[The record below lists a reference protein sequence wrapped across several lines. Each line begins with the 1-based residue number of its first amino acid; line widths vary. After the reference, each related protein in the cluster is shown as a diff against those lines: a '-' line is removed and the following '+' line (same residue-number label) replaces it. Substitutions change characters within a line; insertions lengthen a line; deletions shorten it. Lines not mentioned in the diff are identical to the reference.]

1 MNDKNETDRNEQAE
15 LAQYLKDCVRIEP
28 LALEEEFVRMP
39 ADLAYWNE
47 RYAKAVRAHLIA
59 KIDGDRS
66 RAWARQALRIKFT
79 NPENAHM
86 LGGGKVTEALL
97 ESHITVYP
105 SVRAADDAE
114 IEAEAKKIRLHGII
128 EAIRTKRDMLI
139 SLGANMRAEMQNDP
153 MIKNEQREA
162 REQRKQGGSY
172 DRT

>member
-1 MNDKNETDRNEQAE
+1 MNDKNEPNEQAQ
-15 LAQYLKDCVRIEP
+15 LTAYLKDCVRIEP

-47 RYAKAVRAHLIA
+47 RYAKAVRAHLIG
-59 KIDGDRS
+59 KIEVDRA
-66 RAWARQALRIKFT
+66 RAWARQALRIKLT

-97 ESHITVYP
+97 ESFIALDPTVKE
-105 SVRAADDAE
+105 VETNE
-114 IEAEAKKIRLHGII
+114 IEAESKKIRLHGII

-172 DRT
+172 DRTER

>member
-47 RYAKAVRAHLIA
+47 RYAKAVRAHLTA
-59 KIDGDRS
+59 KIEVDRV
-66 RAWARQALRIKFT
+66 RATTRQVMRIRLT
-79 NPENAHM
+79 NPENAH
-86 LGGGKVTEALL
+86 LLAGGKITEAML
-97 ESHITVYP
+97 ESFIT
-105 SVRAADDAE
+105 SDGDVRRVEDAE